1 MGYIQGWG
9 TTTTTEKKKEKKK
22 KYYWYLQLF
31 NKDSK
36 KNQWIGKRIK
46 IRLFVCLKI

>member
-1 MGYIQGWG
+1 MDYIQGWG
-9 TTTTTEKKKEKKK
+9 TTTTTKKEKKK

-36 KNQWIGKRIK
+36 KKVNESEKGSK
-46 IRLFVCLKI
+46 